1 MHSEERG
8 EITFFLPLV
17 LMIGAANG
25 RKRRRDDGRRRS
37 REEKEVGGLRDF
49 MNHDVLPESALGG
62 NLPRNMSLHRNVPP
76 PGLENLDF
84 FPVPKHRAA
93 ILDQD
98 GQRCFSCCR
107 ALAVGIRII

>member
-1 MHSEERG
+1 MKLLHSPRDFVDVSLPNMHSEERG

-49 MNHDVLPESALGG
+49 MNHDERRVSKLDRHRKKKLPA
-62 NLPRNMSLHRNVPP
+62 
-76 PGLENLDF
+76 
-84 FPVPKHRAA
+84 
-93 ILDQD
+93 
-98 GQRCFSCCR
+98 
-107 ALAVGIRII
+107 GISIGR